1 VEASGEGA
9 RLVSSVSNE
18 CTLRR
23 SLIVNAYYMDG
34 FVCLIM
40 MRANFSQLGGEWK
53 DKYRYELEAVLV
65 SIEEFEGGFELSMCF
80 EKTCGLCLIGLA

>member
-1 VEASGEGA
+1 MEASGEGERPVGLA
-9 RLVSSVSNE
+9 SDE

-34 FVCLIM
+34 LVCPIM
-40 MRANFSQLGGEWK
+40 MRANFSRLGGEWK

-65 SIEEFEGGFELSMCF
+65 SIKEFEFF
-80 EKTCGLCLIGLA
+80 LIIYVCSKRLAAFA